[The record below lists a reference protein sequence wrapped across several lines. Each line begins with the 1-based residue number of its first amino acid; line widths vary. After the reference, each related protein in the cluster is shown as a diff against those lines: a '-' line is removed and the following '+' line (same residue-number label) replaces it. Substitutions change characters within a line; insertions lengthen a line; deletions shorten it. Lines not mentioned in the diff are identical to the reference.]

1 MIKWNETEA
10 ALTRIGNALQKPA
23 KLTVIGSV
31 ISMSMGQAARMTMD
45 VDVWRK
51 ASKFDNA
58 DLRQAC
64 EKAGVDFDPQGY
76 VTADKLYVQLVDPGI
91 VQLGVFDE
99 TETICQYGNLTI
111 SRPPIENIIASK
123 MVRGEGKDYDDSV
136 FLMRRCRIDDDQV
149 RQAIE
154 SIKDSFS
161 RETAMENFE
170 SMCMLLAYDQKN
182 DRSPSNKTKMR

>member
-1 MIKWNETEA
+1 MIKWPETEA
-10 ALTRIGNALQKPA
+10 ALTKIGEALQKPA

-91 VQLGVFDE
+91 VQLGVFNK

-136 FLMRRCRIDDDQV
+136 FLMRHCRIDDDQV

-170 SMCMLLAYDQKN
+170 SMCMLLAYDQKK
-182 DRSPSNKTKMR
+182 DRSPCNKTKMR